1 MPHETGTTWW
11 DNLQTYVT
19 DFFKGIQTYV
29 DNLSPVPD
37 DDNSMLPLASLPY
50 KFDCTFYHTINTR
63 SIIDGYT
70 SWDKG
75 YGYQPWLYAFRLN
88 LTNNQ
93 LRVINQQWLGSKVL
107 MGDPDRWGY
116 LTNEDMETINA
127 AGKAIIEGTPIVVD
141 NSYPTNEIRISG
153 GNYGNISFYP
163 LNHSNSDII
172 YKFPTKDP
180 NVTNNT
186 GDSTMTCVTVEPPTF
201 DENDGYWKPAHWGI
215 YQTGGS
221 DLNYS
226 AYSKLIAVF
235 NSVSE
240 AEKIV
245 NTIGQL
251 PYNAHNDVINYTK
264 AGSEYKLYYGDNY
277 LIYALND
284 SKIYTYQDLFN
295 GTKQAT
301 DAINANNPTATPI
314 KTPTYNEVK
323 YDETDDDH
331 EIPMELNK
339 FVPDTNGMVYYY
351 ELDKDDIWKVRAGLN
366 AINIDPLVL
375 KDVTKNLI
383 SYKCFA
389 FDPATLI
396 KTKTP
401 VIVHIGGREIK
412 YNDNSIPANYVEE
425 LNTINLGAITINKPF
440 GDYRDY
446 APYTKLELFVPFCG
460 WTTLPSWC
468 MDKTITGEMFVDMW
482 DGSCKAVIKANSTVV
497 CELGGSCA
505 YDVPFVADATG
516 SKAAA
521 ILAKTATTAGAV
533 ATGNPLAI
541 ATSGIA
547 LATAMNANYTEMR
560 GVCGDG
566 SNINGLDRMYVK
578 ITRVSWTDPHKKAR
592 PNAYKHTYGIPC
604 GKSLTLKQG
613 DGFTQIL
620 DANIQGAMT
629 AKEKQMII
637 DGFRHGLI
645 L

>member
-11 DNLQTYVT
+11 DKLQTCVT

-37 DDNSMLPLASLPY
+37 DDNSAFPLASLPY
-50 KFDCTFYHTINTR
+50 HFDATTYGTVITNDV
-63 SIIDGYT
+63 IDNYD

-75 YGYQPWLYAFRLN
+75 YGYQPWLFGYRLVLN
-88 LTNNQ
+88 NNVLSIPSFEYLGKNNMGLPNRWEYLTADDISTIENAVKSTVTEISIENAYPTAQIKINYSSYGNVWFEPYLHSDTDIIKKIPLKNNTFASSNGVGVQFNNMVQPTESGGFWTPSSIQSLDTDSPSTPKTNNC
-93 LRVINQQWLGSKVL
+93 LVVLDNDYDASRLVNDVLATGS
-107 MGDPDRWGY
+107 
-116 LTNEDMETINA
+116 
-127 AGKAIIEGTPIVVD
+127 
-141 NSYPTNEIRISG
+141 
-153 GNYGNISFYP
+153 
-163 LNHSNSDII
+163 
-172 YKFPTKDP
+172 
-180 NVTNNT
+180 
-186 GDSTMTCVTVEPPTF
+186 
-201 DENDGYWKPAHWGI
+201 
-215 YQTGGS
+215 
-221 DLNYS
+221 
-226 AYSKLIAVF
+226 
-235 NSVSE
+235 
-240 AEKIV
+240 
-245 NTIGQL
+245 
-251 PYNAHNDVINYTK
+251 AHNDVINYTK

-277 LIYALND
+277 LVYALTD

-314 KTPTYNEVK
+314 TTPTYQDVK

-331 EIPMELNK
+331 ELPMELNK

-366 AINIDPLVL
+366 TINLDPLVL

-389 FDPATLI
+389 FSPSTLI

-482 DGSCKAVIKANSTVV
+482 NGSCKAVIKANSTVV

-592 PNAYKHTYGIPC
+592 PDSYKHTYGIPC

-620 DANIQGAMT
+620 DANIQGNMT
-629 AKEKQMII
+629 AREKQMII
-637 DGFRHGLI
+637 DGFAHGLI

>member
-1 MPHETGTTWW
+1 MATIGIDGIIDSIHGVEDTLARFT
-11 DNLQTYVT
+11 NR
-19 DFFKGIQTYV
+19 FFKSLQVLVDGTSPTPDADNSDVTFTVPIEFYAQCYTFFQAYQATTDYNNYSNGYLPILFGFDLSLDNGVLSIDNFQCLGKLYTGSGYSDMWGGLSDVQKADCVEQVKNYFTGNLEIASDYPTESDIFTYNNGGTFNFRTVNHSDSLHFEYNSLEGVKRSTRLQVSMMGEGYTPTMNTDTGIISPSYNSFSKPQYGVTYCQKRPFQMITRDESWAVNWVSTNDAAHNYV
-29 DNLSPVPD
+29 DTHTT
-37 DDNSMLPLASLPY
+37 AQG
-50 KFDCTFYHTINTR
+50 TF
-63 SIIDGYT
+63 
-70 SWDKG
+70 
-75 YGYQPWLYAFRLN
+75 
-88 LTNNQ
+88 
-93 LRVINQQWLGSKVL
+93 KV
-107 MGDPDRWGY
+107 
-116 LTNEDMETINA
+116 
-127 AGKAIIEGTPIVVD
+127 
-141 NSYPTNEIRISG
+141 
-153 GNYGNISFYP
+153 
-163 LNHSNSDII
+163 
-172 YKFPTKDP
+172 
-180 NVTNNT
+180 
-186 GDSTMTCVTVEPPTF
+186 
-201 DENDGYWKPAHWGI
+201 
-215 YQTGGS
+215 
-221 DLNYS
+221 
-226 AYSKLIAVF
+226 
-235 NSVSE
+235 
-240 AEKIV
+240 
-245 NTIGQL
+245 
-251 PYNAHNDVINYTK
+251 
-264 AGSEYKLYYGDNY
+264 YYGDNY
-277 LIYALND
+277 IIYYIPQSVPLSYNTIKNVTVTAVN
-284 SKIYTYQDLFN
+284 K
-295 GTKQAT
+295 
-301 DAINANNPTATPI
+301 INADNPTQKPI
-314 KTPTYNEVK
+314 SVPTYDEMK
-323 YDETDDDH
+323 FDETDDDH

-366 AINIDPLVL
+366 TINIDPLVL

-482 DGSCKAVIKANSTVV
+482 NGSCKAVIKANSTVV

-521 ILAKTATTAGAV
+521 ILTKTATTAGAV

-592 PNAYKHTYGIPC
+592 PNSYKRTYGIPC